1 MKAFKGIGSQLVL
14 SFAVAV
20 CVAIILVS
28 LGSIRITK
36 TSINANTEVTSE
48 QTLDNVQEGFTT
60 YLKTLSQPVDLLT
73 RKNEIK
79 HLEDQGELDDNV
91 KAIKDS
97 LVASVK
103 VTNGAELA
111 FFTTKTGLRVDG
123 WAEINP
129 ETGKIANKGG
139 LTRGVNDTSKS
150 WYQNCI
156 GSKARNT
163 IYSQFSDPYVD
174 SSSGKTIFTVS
185 QEIKYADGAN
195 YGAVGLNI
203 DFAEVEDYVKNIGL
217 LNTGYVILVNKDGK
231 ILVDNDKN
239 TNVQDNV
246 TSLEC
251 WNTIKNLSEDQYDT
265 TFSFDEKINGESVHI
280 VTSKDAVTGW
290 TLMGFISES
299 ETQAVVNKIAQTTI
313 ELAIIALII
322 GIVIALIITRAVTKE
337 LKTLNNAMN
346 MMANGKLTYRIN
358 VKSKN
363 ELGQAEANYNVMAD
377 QISSLIKGV
386 EEKSGVLITASQKIS
401 NVSESTTE
409 TVNQV
414 SEAIQSVSIG
424 ASGQAESTQKATSEV
439 ELLASKLHETK
450 AYVSD
455 INDMSVETKQ
465 LSDQGL
471 TIVDD
476 LIEKGE
482 KSKDN
487 SRFSKNVVNE
497 MIESINKINFISDAI
512 TEITE
517 QTNLLSLNASIEA
530 ARAGESGRGFAVV
543 ADEIRKLAEQSQSS
557 TDEIKQIVKEISA
570 KSVVAEKTMDES
582 VDIIDEQNKSI
593 NDAKELFG
601 HISDAVN
608 ALKEGLDNIASLNEQ
623 MDASRENVVKS
634 MEDVASVSTET
645 AAASEE
651 VSASAEEVNATM
663 HTLNQFTV
671 ELDEIATHLTEAINR
686 FEL

>member
-79 HLEDQGELDDNV
+79 HLEDQGNLDDNV

-129 ETGKIANKGG
+129 ETGKTANKGG

-185 QEIKYADGAN
+185 QEIKYTDGAN

-203 DFAEVEDYVKNIGL
+203 DFAEVEDYVRNIGL

-239 TNVQDNV
+239 TNVQNNV

-299 ETQAVVNKIAQTTI
+299 ETQAVVNKIAKTTM

-346 MMANGKLTYRIN
+346 MMADGKLTYRIN

>member
-48 QTLDNVQEGFTT
+48 QILDNVQEGFTT

-129 ETGKIANKGG
+129 ETGKTANKGG

-185 QEIKYADGAN
+185 QEIKYTDGAN

-203 DFAEVEDYVKNIGL
+203 DFSEVEDYVRNIGL

-239 TNVQDNV
+239 TNIQNNV

-299 ETQAVVNKIAQTTI
+299 ETQAVVNKIAKTTI

-322 GIVIALIITRAVTKE
+322 GIVIALIITRTVTKE
-337 LKTLNNAMN
+337 LKTLNNAMD
-346 MMANGKLTYRIN
+346 MMADGKLTYRIN

-363 ELGQAEANYNVMAD
+363 ELGQAETNYNVMAD

-471 TIVDD
+471 TIVED

>member
-60 YLKTLSQPVDLLT
+60 YLKTLSQPVDLIT

-129 ETGKIANKGG
+129 ETGKTANKGG

-185 QEIKYADGAN
+185 QEIKYTDGAN

-299 ETQAVVNKIAQTTI
+299 ETQAVVNKIAKTTI

-337 LKTLNNAMN
+337 LKTLNNAMD
-346 MMANGKLTYRIN
+346 MMADGKLTYRIN

>member
-1 MKAFKGIGSQLVL
+1 MKTFKGIGSQLVL

-129 ETGKIANKGG
+129 ETGKTANKGG

-185 QEIKYADGAN
+185 QEIKYTDGAN

>member
-129 ETGKIANKGG
+129 ETGKTANKGG

-185 QEIKYADGAN
+185 QEIKYTDGAN
-195 YGAVGLNI
+195 YGAVGFNI

-299 ETQAVVNKIAQTTI
+299 ETQAVVNKIAKTTI

-337 LKTLNNAMN
+337 LKTLNNAMD
-346 MMANGKLTYRIN
+346 MMADGKLTYRIN

>member
-129 ETGKIANKGG
+129 ETGKTANKGG

-185 QEIKYADGAN
+185 QEIKYTDGAN

-203 DFAEVEDYVKNIGL
+203 DFSEVEDYVRNIGL

-239 TNVQDNV
+239 TNIQNNV

-299 ETQAVVNKIAQTTI
+299 ETQAVVNKIAKTTI

-322 GIVIALIITRAVTKE
+322 GIVIALIITRTVTKE
-337 LKTLNNAMN
+337 LKTLNNAMD
-346 MMANGKLTYRIN
+346 MMADGKLTYRIN

-363 ELGQAEANYNVMAD
+363 ELGQAETNYNVMAD

>member
-129 ETGKIANKGG
+129 ETGKTANKGG

-185 QEIKYADGAN
+185 QEIKYTDGAN

-299 ETQAVVNKIAQTTI
+299 ETQAVVNKIAKTTM

-497 MIESINKINFISDAI
+497 MIESINKINFISDVI

>member
-129 ETGKIANKGG
+129 ETGKTANKGG

-185 QEIKYADGAN
+185 QEIKYTDGAN

-203 DFAEVEDYVKNIGL
+203 DFSEVEDYVRNIGL

-239 TNVQDNV
+239 TNIQNNV

-299 ETQAVVNKIAQTTI
+299 ETQAVVNKIAKTTI

-322 GIVIALIITRAVTKE
+322 GIVIALIITRTVTKE
-337 LKTLNNAMN
+337 LKTLNNAMD
-346 MMANGKLTYRIN
+346 MMADGKLTYRIN

-363 ELGQAEANYNVMAD
+363 ELGQAETNYNVMAD

-471 TIVDD
+471 TIVED

-623 MDASRENVVKS
+623 MDAIRENVVKS

>member
-129 ETGKIANKGG
+129 ETGKTANKGG

-185 QEIKYADGAN
+185 QEIKYTDGAN

-299 ETQAVVNKIAQTTI
+299 ETQAVVNKIAKTTI

-322 GIVIALIITRAVTKE
+322 GIVIALIITRTVTKE
-337 LKTLNNAMN
+337 LKTLNNAMD
-346 MMANGKLTYRIN
+346 MMADGKLTYRIN

-651 VSASAEEVNATM
+651 VSASAEEVDATM

>member
-129 ETGKIANKGG
+129 ETGKTANKGG

-185 QEIKYADGAN
+185 QEIKYTDGAN

-299 ETQAVVNKIAQTTI
+299 ETQAVVNKIAKTTI

-439 ELLASKLHETK
+439 ELLSSKLHETK

>member
-129 ETGKIANKGG
+129 ETGKTANKGG

-185 QEIKYADGAN
+185 QEIKYTDGAN

-299 ETQAVVNKIAQTTI
+299 ETQAVVNKIAKTTI

-424 ASGQAESTQKATSEV
+424 ASGQAESTQKANSEV

>member
-123 WAEINP
+123 WAGINP
-129 ETGKIANKGG
+129 ETGKTANKGG

-185 QEIKYADGAN
+185 QEIKYTDGAN

-203 DFAEVEDYVKNIGL
+203 DFAEVENNVKNIGL

-299 ETQAVVNKIAQTTI
+299 ETQAVVNKIAKTTI

>member
-129 ETGKIANKGG
+129 ETGKTANKGG

-185 QEIKYADGAN
+185 QEIKYTDGAN

-299 ETQAVVNKIAQTTI
+299 ETQAVVNKIAKTTI

-487 SRFSKNVVNE
+487 SRFSKNVVND

>member
-129 ETGKIANKGG
+129 ETGKTANKGG

-185 QEIKYADGAN
+185 QEIKYTDGAN

-634 MEDVASVSTET
+634 MEDVVSVSTET

>member
-129 ETGKIANKGG
+129 ETGKTANNGG

-185 QEIKYADGAN
+185 QEIKYTDGAN

-299 ETQAVVNKIAQTTI
+299 ETQAVVNKIAKTTI

>member
-129 ETGKIANKGG
+129 ETGKTANKGG

-185 QEIKYADGAN
+185 QEIKYTDGAN

-231 ILVDNDKN
+231 ILVDNDRN

-299 ETQAVVNKIAQTTI
+299 ETQAVVNKIAKTTI

-322 GIVIALIITRAVTKE
+322 GIVIALIITRTVTKE
-337 LKTLNNAMN
+337 LKTLNNAMD
-346 MMANGKLTYRIN
+346 MMADGKLTYRIN

-363 ELGQAEANYNVMAD
+363 ELGQAETNYNVMAD

>member
-129 ETGKIANKGG
+129 ETGKTANKGG
-139 LTRGVNDTSKS
+139 LTRGVNDTSKN

-185 QEIKYADGAN
+185 QEIKYTDGAN

-299 ETQAVVNKIAQTTI
+299 ETQAVVNKIAKTTM

>member
-129 ETGKIANKGG
+129 ETGKTANKGG

-185 QEIKYADGAN
+185 QEIKYTDGAN

-299 ETQAVVNKIAQTTI
+299 ETQAVVNKIAKTTI

-322 GIVIALIITRAVTKE
+322 GIVIALIITRTVTKE
-337 LKTLNNAMN
+337 LKTLNNAMD
-346 MMANGKLTYRIN
+346 MMADGKLTYRIN

-439 ELLASKLHETK
+439 ELLASKLHEIK